1 MSNLYAQFLELIPD
15 PPIQVGTVLYA
26 YDGTVTVA
34 LAGGGIV
41 VARGDALADSR
52 VYLRGGVVEG
62 TAPDLATHIISI

>member
-26 YDGTVTVA
+26 SDGTVTVA

-41 VARGDALADSR
+41 VARGDAPVDSR

-62 TAPDLATHIISI
+62 VAPNLPSHVISI